1 MNRTFSTLAVFA
13 MLLMAVGI
21 CLKQTI
27 EFREMFANSTIA
39 ILFAAQAVFTD
50 LVLASGV
57 WLVRKRFAR
66 QKKPVTRRPVP
77 VTAWL
82 SLR

>member
-27 EFREMFANSTIA
+27 EFRDTFANSTIA
-39 ILFAAQAVFTD
+39 VLFSVQAIFAGLVIAAGG
-50 LVLASGV
+50 S
-57 WLVRKRFAR
+57 LVRKRYER

-77 VTAWL
+77 VAA
-82 SLR
+82 